1 MCQIVPKH
9 VFVAHIYVCEIL
21 VKILLTSCC
30 DFVVVLLRPLA
41 SEMAM
46 VKVDRPIVKFGEHLP
61 AKSSSLIYEK
71 NIHR

>member
-1 MCQIVPKH
+1 MR
-9 VFVAHIYVCEIL
+9 
-21 VKILLTSCC
+21 
-30 DFVVVLLRPLA
+30 DFGKDFADVVLCFCCGRCCALLA

-46 VKVDRPIVKFGEHLP
+46 VKVDRSIIKIGEHRP

>member
-1 MCQIVPKH
+1 MR
-9 VFVAHIYVCEIL
+9 
-21 VKILLTSCC
+21 
-30 DFVVVLLRPLA
+30 DFGKDSADVVLCLCCGRCCALLA

-46 VKVDRPIVKFGEHLP
+46 VKVDRSIIKIGEHRP